1 MYDKIILKKNHSL
14 YKKSNKNHTKYRIHY
29 NYNSIGTKPYL
40 VGNKINHKPR
50 RLNRLVEL
58 SYVHFGKIFTE
69 PLRL

>member
-1 MYDKIILKKNHSL
+1 MYDKIILKKNHNDFHFFPSL

-40 VGNKINHKPR
+40 VGNKINHKPK

-58 SYVHFGKIFTE
+58 S
-69 PLRL
+69 